1 MTLLSEMSE
10 KTLDGLIERAD
21 ELFKEG
27 KCCPIKC
34 GGRNPRFCGAIEDGI
49 KVASF
54 AVHDGEEPPVS
65 GWHGAGN
72 VFFSGCSAKCVFCQN
87 WPISQEN
94 NGGIYSIDEFAAHI
108 IKLLAKKV
116 HNINLVTSDHY
127 LGKVLRA
134 FKKIR
139 GEIKVPIVYNCNGAQ
154 TEELFKIILQIS
166 DIFLFDVK
174 YVTNEA
180 PRELCAIKNYADV
193 VRKCL
198 DMLLEKNI
206 PWVEDDLGILQKG
219 LIIRH
224 LVLPNYIDNSLK
236 TMEVLNEYKKQGLN
250 FKISVMSQYFP
261 AYKALDNPKL
271 NRQLHKEEYAQVAEL
286 ADEFGF
292 DGWIQDLEE
301 EVNDETTQ
309 D

>member
-1 MTLLSEMSE
+1 MNSLSMLSDEE
-10 KTLDGLIERAD
+10 LDALIESAD
-21 ELFKEG
+21 ELFKKG

-34 GGRNPRFCGAIEDGI
+34 GGRNPRFCGAVEDEI

-65 GWHGAGN
+65 GWNGAGN

-87 WPISQEN
+87 WPISHEN
-94 NGGIYSIDEFAAHI
+94 NGGIYSIDEFASHI
-108 IKLLAKKV
+108 TKLLAKKV
-116 HNINLVTSDHY
+116 HNINLVTSDQY

-134 FKKIR
+134 FKSIR
-139 GEIKVPIVYNCNGAQ
+139 NEIKVPIVYNCNGAQ
-154 TEELFKIILQIS
+154 TEELFKIILKIS

-180 PRELCAIKNYADV
+180 PKELCAIKNYADV
-193 VRKCL
+193 VLKCL

-206 PWVEDDLGILQKG
+206 PWVENDLGILQKG

-224 LVLPNYIDNSLK
+224 LVLPNYIDNSLE
-236 TMEVLNEYKKQGLN
+236 TLRVLNDYKKRGLE

-271 NRQLHKEEYAQVAEL
+271 NRRLFKEEYEQVAEL
-286 ADEFGF
+286 ADSYGF
-292 DGWIQDLEE
+292 DGWIQDLDDDEE
-301 EVNDETTQ
+301 S
-309 D
+309 

>member
-1 MTLLSEMSE
+1 MTLLTEMSE
-10 KTLDGLIERAD
+10 ETLDSLIERAD

-34 GGRNPRFCGAIEDGI
+34 GGRNPRFCGAVEEGI
-49 KVASF
+49 KVASY

-65 GWHGAGN
+65 GWNGAGN
-72 VFFSGCSAKCVFCQN
+72 VFFSGCSAKCIFCQN

-94 NGGIYSIDEFAAHI
+94 NGKIYSIDEFAAHI

-139 GEIKVPIVYNCNGAQ
+139 SEIKVPIVYNCNGSQ

-193 VRKCL
+193 VLKCL

-206 PWVEDDLGILQKG
+206 PWVENDLGILQKG

-236 TMEVLNEYKKQGLN
+236 TMEVLNEYKKRGLN
-250 FKISVMSQYFP
+250 FKIALMSQYFP

-271 NRQLHKEEYAQVAEL
+271 NRQLHKDEYEQVAEL
-286 ADEFGF
+286 ADKFGF

-301 EVNDETTQ
+301 EVNDETQ

>member
-1 MTLLSEMSE
+1 MTLLNEMSE
-10 KTLDGLIERAD
+10 EKLDALIGRAD

-27 KCCPIKC
+27 QCCPIKC
-34 GGRNPRFCGAIEDGI
+34 GGKNPRFCGAVEDGI
-49 KVASF
+49 KVASY

-65 GWHGAGN
+65 GWNGAGN
-72 VFFSGCSAKCVFCQN
+72 IFFSGCSAKCVFCQN

-94 NGGIYSIDEFAAHI
+94 NGRVYTIDEFAENVS
-108 IKLLAKKV
+108 KLLKKKV
-116 HNINLVTSDHY
+116 HNLNLVTSDQY
-127 LGKVLRA
+127 LGKILRA
-134 FKKIR
+134 FKKIKN
-139 GEIKVPIVYNCNGAQ
+139 EINVPIVYNCNGAQ

-174 YVTNEA
+174 YVTNEPA
-180 PRELCAIKNYADV
+180 KELCAIKHYADV

-206 PWVEDDLGILQKG
+206 PWVENDLGILQKG

-224 LVLPNYIDNSLK
+224 LVLPNYIDNSLE
-236 TMEVLNEYKKQGLN
+236 TLNILNDYKKRGLN

-271 NRQLHKEEYAQVAEL
+271 NRPLTKEEYGKVADL
-286 ADEFGF
+286 ADEYGF

-301 EVNDETTQ
+301 EYNGEA
-309 D
+309 

>member
-1 MTLLSEMSE
+1 M
-10 KTLDGLIERAD
+10 
-21 ELFKEG
+21 
-27 KCCPIKC
+27 
-34 GGRNPRFCGAIEDGI
+34 
-49 KVASF
+49 
-54 AVHDGEEPPVS
+54 
-65 GWHGAGN
+65 
-72 VFFSGCSAKCVFCQN
+72 
-87 WPISQEN
+87 
-94 NGGIYSIDEFAAHI
+94 
-108 IKLLAKKV
+108 

-139 GEIKVPIVYNCNGAQ
+139 SEIKVPIVYNCNGAQ

-224 LVLPNYIDNSLK
+224 LVLPNYIDNSLE
-236 TMEVLNEYKKQGLN
+236 TLRVLNDYREKGLN
-250 FKISVMSQYFP
+250 FKIALMSQYFP

-271 NRQLHKEEYAQVAEL
+271 NRQLHKDEYAQVAEL